1 MIHFRRAG
9 LAALLSLAAWP
20 AAMAQAAPT
29 AQEIIEQ
36 LKPPATRSLGT
47 KRGFKVQ
54 AVEAATSETAVTP
67 FVGQPAFGVQRT
79 TAGPTAPPVAEP
91 ATTTT
96 TTTPP
101 PPPPSVSLSIEFD
114 FNSARVR
121 AGSLPVLNTLAQ
133 ALQSPAL
140 KDARFRIE
148 GHTDAAGRADYNQR
162 LSTQRAQAVSSILVA
177 HGVALSRLSSV
188 GKGSSELA
196 DAAQPTAA
204 ANRRVKIVNLE

>member
-1 MIHFRRAG
+1 
-9 LAALLSLAAWP
+9 
-20 AAMAQAAPT
+20 MAQAAPS

-54 AVEAATSETAVTP
+54 AVEAAASVATVTP
-67 FVGQPAFGVQRT
+67 VVGQPASSVQRT
-79 TAGPTAPPVAEP
+79 AVGPTAPPVAEP
-91 ATTTT
+91 PTTTTTT
-96 TTTPP
+96 TTTPT
-101 PPPPSVSLSIEFD
+101 PPPSVSLSIEFD

-133 ALQSPAL
+133 ALQSPTL

-162 LSTQRAQAVSSILVA
+162 LSAQRAQAVSGVLVA
-177 HGVALSRLSSV
+177 HGVALSRLTSV
-188 GKGSSELA
+188 GKGASELA
-196 DAAQPTAA
+196 DVAQPTAA

>member
-1 MIHFRRAG
+1 
-9 LAALLSLAAWP
+9 
-20 AAMAQAAPT
+20 MAQAAPS

-54 AVEAATSETAVTP
+54 AVEAAASVATVTP
-67 FVGQPAFGVQRT
+67 VVGQPASSVQRT
-79 TAGPTAPPVAEP
+79 AVGPTAPPVAEP
-91 ATTTT
+91 PTTTT
-96 TTTPP
+96 TP

-133 ALQSPAL
+133 ALQSPTL

-162 LSTQRAQAVSSILVA
+162 LSAQRAQAVSGVLVA
-177 HGVALSRLSSV
+177 HGVALSRLTSV
-188 GKGSSELA
+188 GKGASELA
-196 DAAQPTAA
+196 DVAQPTAA